1 MTAQE
6 LGEADHFGNNMTRM
20 CESVKSIRSFLHS
33 YNTSLCTTTKVLT
46 GENDKEPDVHVCLDG
61 LDRECVAYSIGIAD
75 NWIFDD
81 LMLERGCVVRSF
93 DPTMVKFPPEHYAR
107 SDRHKFEAI
116 GVGAESR
123 VETRGGDTTRN
134 YGGKAVYA
142 VETLDDM
149 MTRHGHARLSVLR
162 MDVEGAEW
170 HVLEQMLA
178 SGVLDR
184 VDQLLLEIHLHRPLA
199 KMSAFVRTLHR
210 IRDDHGLQLF
220 WTERNRWDAAW
231 NDGSCFLS
239 KSRLEFTKNRSC
251 RSW

>member
-1 MTAQE
+1 M
-6 LGEADHFGNNMTRM
+6 
-20 CESVKSIRSFLHS
+20 
-33 YNTSLCTTTKVLT
+33 
-46 GENDKEPDVHVCLDG
+46 VHLRLLSG

-162 MDVEGAEW
+162 PALVQLHYIEGIFFGARNAK
-170 HVLEQMLA
+170 QMF
-178 SGVLDR
+178 G
-184 VDQLLLEIHLHRPLA
+184 
-199 KMSAFVRTLHR
+199 
-210 IRDDHGLQLF
+210 
-220 WTERNRWDAAW
+220 
-231 NDGSCFLS
+231 C
-239 KSRLEFTKNRSC
+239 
-251 RSW
+251 